1 MIKSYCK
8 ILSGIFI
15 LTFLLFGC
23 AADTSG
29 YNLEETPSL
38 GNLLSTEPEYLTA
51 WPENDMTAHI
61 LQPENGEIDYVR
73 DASEHGCYEIVMK
86 EISKEESAAYLE
98 KLQDE
103 GYVLVFSE
111 ENEAS
116 AGMVLRRE
124 SVVLNVAYSENV
136 LNMVIAVDDP
146 T

>member
-29 YNLEETPSL
+29 YNL
-38 GNLLSTEPEYLTA
+38 A
-51 WPENDMTAHI
+51 ENDMTAHI

-73 DASEHGCYEIVMK
+73 DDSEHGCYEIVMK